1 MFLVVS
7 RSDAHFGLDVP
18 FGFGFAH
25 PIGRTSKTARP
36 KSGALG
42 TEFAHPWFWRIVQQP
57 T

>member
-36 KSGALG
+36 KSGAPR